1 MPTSH
6 GVKTLHFILIIHDL
20 INEHK
25 SGCRHLFISQT
36 TLKNI
41 AYIYYPHLLVL
52 VITTLYNHLMLIIL
66 DTY

>member
-6 GVKTLHFILIIHDL
+6 GVKTLHFILIIQDL

-25 SGCRHLFISQT
+25 SGCRHLFISRT

-41 AYIYYPHLLVL
+41 GCIYYPHLLVL
-52 VITTLYNHLMLIIL
+52 VITTLYNHFMLIIQ
-66 DTY
+66 DIY